1 MVKKTKH
8 TIFLSLSTIFLII
21 IVIGGLFLYNSW
33 RQQQGK
39 IYPKLYLGSY
49 QLGGLSQ
56 DEALRLISEKTS
68 EFNKK
73 GLDFSY
79 NNKKLNVSPIV
90 SAGSDAYAVNIFEI
104 KPEKNL
110 QLVLAYQGENFVSY
124 LRYRWRLIFQDVQL
138 NFSYD
143 LNREE
148 LTKILSEAF
157 RDQEIPA
164 INAGFKLASEKD
176 LKFELEAEKAGKR
189 IDYEAAL
196 NEVEKKLSLLDQQVI
211 FLKTKTEY
219 PEVYQKDLPAL
230 EPMAKE
236 ILNQGELN
244 LNFEDKK
251 WTVGLAKIASWLKT
265 EKKDKSI
272 SLNFDQEKIQEF
284 LKNKIAPEID
294 KEAALPRFSMVNSR
308 LANWQVGEDGQ
319 KLNLES
325 SSQKINKE
333 FIEDKKNNIDL
344 IVEVVKTDSSS
355 PENNLNITEI
365 IGTGHSNFSGS
376 PTNRRHNIKIGAN
389 ALNGLLIKPGEEF
402 SLVKTLGDV
411 EEGSGYLPELV
422 IKNNKTVPEYGGG
435 LCQIGTTVFRAALQ
449 SGLPITERRN
459 HSYRVS
465 YYEPAGMDA
474 AIYIPKPDVR
484 FLNDTGNYI
493 LIQARIEKNDLYFDF
508 WGVKDGRQVEISK
521 PTIYNIVKPGSTKIV
536 ETTDLKPGEKKC
548 TEKAH
553 NGADAFF
560 DYKVIYA
567 QATSSADTTKQVRF
581 TSHYVPWQEVCLVGI
596 SATSTASSTT
606 TSSPNIIATSTN
618 PNPEPATSTASS
630 SSTN

>member
-8 TIFLSLSTIFLII
+8 VVIFSLLAVLIIAMATGSIFL
-21 IVIGGLFLYNSW
+21 YQSW
-33 RQQQGK
+33 RNQQGK

-56 DEALRLISEKTS
+56 DEALRLISEKS
-68 EFNKK
+68 AELSKQ
-73 GLDFSY
+73 GLNFSY
-79 NNKKLNVSPIV
+79 NNKKLNVGPIV
-90 SAGSDAYAVNIFEI
+90 SAGSDAYAINVFTLD
-104 KPEKNL
+104 PEKNL
-110 QLVLAYQGENFVSY
+110 QLVLDYQGQGFLAY
-124 LRYRWRLIFQDVQL
+124 LRYRWQILFKNPQL
-138 NFSYD
+138 QFSYD
-143 LNREE
+143 LDREE
-148 LTKILSEAF
+148 LTKILNEAF
-157 RDQEIPA
+157 HDQEIPA
-164 INAGFKLASEKD
+164 VNAGFKLASEKD
-176 LKFELEAEKAGKR
+176 LNFQLEAEKAGKI

-196 NEVEKKLSLLDQQVI
+196 NEVENNLARLNQQTI

-230 EPMAKE
+230 EADARA
-236 ILNQGELN
+236 ILSQGEIT
-244 LNFEDKK
+244 LNFKDKK
-251 WTVGLAKIASWLKT
+251 WLVNLTRIASWLKT
-265 EKKDKSI
+265 EKKDS
-272 SLNFDQEKIQEF
+272 SLSLGLDQEKIQEF
-284 LKNKIAPEID
+284 LKDKIAPEID
-294 KEAALPRFSMVNSR
+294 KEAALPRFSMINSR
-308 LANWQVGEDGQ
+308 LANWQLGEDGQ

-325 SSQKINKE
+325 SSQKIQKE
-333 FIEDKKNNIDL
+333 FIEDKKNSIELEVD
-344 IVEVVKTDSSS
+344 VVKTDNSN
-355 PENNLNITEI
+355 PENNLNIKEI

-376 PTNRRHNIKIGAN
+376 PANRRHNIKVGADT
-389 ALNGLLIKPGEEF
+389 LNGLLIKPGEEF

-435 LCQIGTTVFRAALQ
+435 LCQIGTTVFRAAMQ

-493 LIQARIEKNDLYFDF
+493 LIQARIEKSDLYFDF
-508 WGVKDGRQVEISK
+508 WGVSDGRQVEISK
-521 PTIYNIVKPGSTKIV
+521 PTIYNIVKPGPTKII

-560 DYKVIYA
+560 DYKVVYA
-567 QATSSADTTKQVRF
+567 QANSSEDATKKVRF
-581 TSHYVPWQEVCLVGI
+581 NSHYVPWQEVCLVGV
-596 SATSTASSTT
+596 SASSTASSTAS
-606 TSSPNIIATSTN
+606 TSPIIATSTN
-618 PNPEPATSTASS
+618 PDIESATNTASS
-630 SSTN
+630 SQTN